1 MAEPEAKKQRADA
14 ADGDVPNGDGP
25 KASTSSASSSPPSL
39 LLLSPPSLGVS
50 KGELAGEKQGTA
62 RANLDTVLKG
72 WFSELS
78 PMWPGE
84 AHSLKIEKVLFEGK
98 SDFQDVAV
106 FESATYGR
114 VLVLDGVIQLTQRDE
129 AAYQE
134 MIAHLPLCSIR
145 DPKKARPTSSSHVLV
160 VGGGDGGVLR
170 EVSRH
175 QGVERIDIAEIDQMV
190 IDVAKEYFPEL
201 AIGFTDPRVNVYVGD
216 GVAFLKEAEAGT
228 YDAIIVD
235 SSDPVGPAAQ
245 LFERPFFD
253 SMARAL
259 RPGGVVCTQ
268 AESLWL
274 HLKIIRDIAEA
285 CHHSFKGT
293 VAYAWTSVPT
303 YPSGTIGFMLCSTPG
318 GDAVDFHTPVNPIE
332 KAALPLENAAEL
344 PPLPKLAALKYYN
357 SAVHTAAFALPQFAK
372 DVLDPLLTPSPSAS

>member
-1 MAEPEAKKQRADA
+1 MAEPAAKKQRADA

-25 KASTSSASSSPPSL
+25 KASTSLLRLLYSS
-39 LLLSPPSLGVS
+39 GVS

-106 FESATYGR
+106 FE
-114 VLVLDGVIQLTQRDE
+114 
-129 AAYQE
+129 
-134 MIAHLPLCSIR
+134 
-145 DPKKARPTSSSHVLV
+145 VLV

-216 GVAFLKEAEAGT
+216 GVAYLKEAEAGT

-344 PPLPKLAALKYYN
+344 PPLPKLAPLKYYN

-372 DVLDPLLTPSPSAS
+372 DVLTPLLTPPPSAS